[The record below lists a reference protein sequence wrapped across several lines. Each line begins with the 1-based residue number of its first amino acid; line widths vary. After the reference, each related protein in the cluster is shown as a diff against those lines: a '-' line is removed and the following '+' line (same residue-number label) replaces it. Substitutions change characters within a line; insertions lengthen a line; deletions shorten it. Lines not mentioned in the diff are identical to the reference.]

1 MTAIIKTLTLVII
14 LLISGIQQSVFSQ
27 NIDTTAN
34 GYILM
39 KVKSDILDCP
49 HFSVI
54 LPQEL
59 VDRQKIELIKTDNKT
74 YMLFKVKTTNNDAIE
89 RFNSVIQ
96 AIQFPKENI
105 TELIDKESYSE
116 IEKLLPH

>member
-1 MTAIIKTLTLVII
+1 MTAIIKTLTLVTI
-14 LLISGIQQSVFSQ
+14 LFISGVQQSVFSQ

-49 HFSVI
+49 HFSVL

-59 VDRQKIELIKTDNKT
+59 TDKQNIELIKTDNKT
-74 YMLFKVKTTNNDAIE
+74 YMLFKVKTTNDDAIE

-105 TELIDKESYSE
+105 TELIVKESYSE
-116 IEKLLPH
+116 IEKLLSN

>member
-1 MTAIIKTLTLVII
+1 MKRIKALTLAIVLFAII
-14 LLISGIQQSVFSQ
+14 GIQQSGYSQ
-27 NIDTTAN
+27 NTDTTAH

-39 KVKSDILDCP
+39 KVTSDILDCP
-49 HFSVI
+49 HFSVL

-59 VDRQKIELIKTDNKT
+59 SDKQKIEMLKTDNKT
-74 YMLFKVKTTNNDAIE
+74 YILFKVKTTNDDAIE

-105 TELIDKESYSE
+105 TELINKETYAE
-116 IEKLLPH
+116 IEELLPH